1 MLDESSRYEDAK
13 EVLADAERLIAELSV
28 TYAKAVS
35 DEEVL
40 LASKTH
46 IKGAVEGVRSA
57 LEYTSQDIWRS
68 YTTKKNSVYFPYGKD
83 EAAFLVS
90 VKRNLPALKEQAPL
104 LFDLVESI
112 QPFITGESWLS
123 ELCTV
128 SNFNKHNGLS
138 GQLRKNSP
146 GNRVE
151 FGFGGIVIEDCE
163 DVTILNSSVNGV
175 PIGKNGAVKFSSSSS
190 TSFIREQLNE
200 ALPFNREF
208 DWVEFHIDI
217 TGSDALLMLKKAH
230 FEVSDFVEKVHKEI
244 GKSL

>member
-40 LASKTH
+40 LASKIH

-104 LFDLVESI
+104 LFGLVESI

-146 GNRVE
+146 GNRVA
-151 FGFGGIVIEDCE
+151 FCGIVIEDCE

-175 PIGKNGAVKFSSSSS
+175 PIGKNGVVKFSSSST
-190 TSFIREQLNE
+190 TSFIREQLND

-230 FEVSDFVEKVHKEI
+230 FEVSNFVEKVHKEI

>member
-1 MLDESSRYEDAK
+1 MLNKSSRYEDAK
-13 EVLADAERLIAELSV
+13 EVLADAERQIAELSV
-28 TYAKAVS
+28 IYAKAIS
-35 DEEVL
+35 DEEL
-40 LASKTH
+40 LVASKTH
-46 IKGAVEGVRSA
+46 IKGAVESVRSA

-90 VKRNLPALKEQAPL
+90 VKKNLPALKVQAPL

-112 QPFITGESWLS
+112 QPFITGESWLN
-123 ELCTV
+123 ELCAV

-151 FGFGGIVIEDCE
+151 FGFGGIVIENCE
-163 DVTILNSSVNGV
+163 NVTILDSSVDGV

-190 TSFIREQLNE
+190 TSHIREQLNE
-200 ALPFNREF
+200 ALPFSREF

-230 FEVSDFVEKVHKEI
+230 FEVSNFVEKVHKEI

>member
-1 MLDESSRYEDAK
+1 M
-13 EVLADAERLIAELSV
+13 
-28 TYAKAVS
+28 
-35 DEEVL
+35 
-40 LASKTH
+40 
-46 IKGAVEGVRSA
+46 RSA

-90 VKRNLPALKEQAPL
+90 VKRNLPALQEQAPL
-104 LFDLVESI
+104 LYDLVESI

-123 ELCTV
+123 ELCAV

-146 GNRVE
+146 SNRVE
-151 FGFGGIVIEDCE
+151 FGFGFIVIEDCE
-163 DVTILNSSVNGV
+163 DVTIQDSSVNGV
-175 PIGKNGAVKFSSSSS
+175 PVGKNGAVKFSSSSS

-200 ALPFNREF
+200 ALPFKREF
-208 DWVEFHIDI
+208 EWVEFHIDI

>member
-1 MLDESSRYEDAK
+1 MLNKSSRYEDAK
-13 EVLADAERLIAELSV
+13 EVLADAERQIAELSV
-28 TYAKAVS
+28 IYAKAIS
-35 DEEVL
+35 DEEL
-40 LASKTH
+40 LVASKTH
-46 IKGAVEGVRSA
+46 IKGAVESVRSA

-90 VKRNLPALKEQAPL
+90 VKKNLPALKVQAPL

-112 QPFITGESWLS
+112 QPFITGESWLN
-123 ELCTV
+123 ELCAV

-151 FGFGGIVIEDCE
+151 FGFGGIVIENCE
-163 DVTILNSSVNGV
+163 NVTILDSSVDGV

-190 TSFIREQLNE
+190 TSHIREQLNE
-200 ALPFNREF
+200 ALPFSREF

-217 TGSDALLMLKKAH
+217 TGSDALVLLKKAH